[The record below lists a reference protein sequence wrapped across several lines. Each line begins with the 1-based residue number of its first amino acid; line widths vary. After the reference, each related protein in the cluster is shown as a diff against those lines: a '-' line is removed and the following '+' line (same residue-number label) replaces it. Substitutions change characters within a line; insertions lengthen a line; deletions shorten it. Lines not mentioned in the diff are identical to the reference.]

1 MRSKK
6 FADKLSNRLSD
17 DPIVE
22 HINELFSLNGM
33 RNSFK
38 SKADLHNYLA
48 EGALLNVGIL
58 ASKALS
64 VPCGEYMVWC
74 TEAGH
79 TMLVPVNE
87 AQKRSNDVFEHKLE
101 QYDIFTN
108 VLLNNW
114 SKLSRTLSE
123 DEQPE
128 QFKHSGVTDED
139 DELIDSEVDEGTVDR
154 IAMLRAMQERGF
166 TVTSLADKCGVQPPA
181 ISRLLREPRSGKG
194 DPGGRNPSMG
204 LAGKV
209 CSVLRMDPTALF
221 PDIFKGKYDAKD
233 VKANRGSGMGGASAG
248 SSKKGEASKL
258 FTKGNADG

>member
-1 MRSKK
+1 MLSRKL
-6 FADKLSNRLSD
+6 ADKLTERLTD

-22 HINELFSLNGM
+22 NIQEIFSLSNM
-33 RNSFK
+33 RSSFK
-38 SKADLHNYLA
+38 SKADLHNYLV

-64 VPCGEYMVWC
+64 MPCGEYMVWC

-87 AQKRSNDVFEHKLE
+87 AQKKSNDVFEHRIE

-123 DEQPE
+123 EEQPK
-128 QFKHSGVTDED
+128 QLKSSGSDEED
-139 DELIDSEVDEGTVDR
+139 TEFSSDIDEGTVDR
-154 IAMLRAMQERGF
+154 IGMLRAMQERGF

-209 CSVLRMDPTALF
+209 CSILRMDPTALF
-221 PDIFKGKYDAKD
+221 PDIFKGKYKAKE
-233 VKANRGSGMGGASAG
+233 VKANRGSGMSGAAAG
-248 SSKKGEASKL
+248 SNKKGEASKL
-258 FTKGNADG
+258 FTKGNSSE

>member
-1 MRSKK
+1 MHMLSRR
-6 FADKLSNRLSD
+6 FIDKLNSKLTT

-22 HINELFSLNGM
+22 QLEDLLETKNGFS
-33 RNSFK
+33 
-38 SKADLHNYLA
+38 SKQELHNHLS
-48 EGALLNVGIL
+48 EGALLNVGVL

-87 AQKRSNDVFEHKLE
+87 ANRTSQDVFENKTDP
-101 QYDIFTN
+101 YDIFTN

-114 SKLSRTLSE
+114 SKLSRTIAE

-128 QFKHSGVTDED
+128 QFKHEGVTDED
-139 DELIDSEVDEGTVDR
+139 EPEIKGEVDESSVDR
-154 IAMLRAMQERGF
+154 ISLLRAMQERGF
-166 TVTSLADKCGVQPPA
+166 TVTSLAEKCGVQAPA
-181 ISRLLREPRSGKG
+181 ISRLLREPKSGKG

-209 CSVLRMDPTALF
+209 CSILRLDPTAAF
-221 PDIFKGKYDAKD
+221 PDIFQGKYKAKD
-233 VKANRGSGMGGASAG
+233 VKANRGSGMSGAAAG
-248 SSKKGEASKL
+248 STKKGEASKL
-258 FTKGNADG
+258 FTKGNSNE